1 MTQRI
6 KTAVFGANGR
16 MGRKNLEVVLASP
29 ELELTGALDR
39 KESPDFGKDVGLLLG
54 KNPLGVPLS
63 DQVRSVLENAAV
75 MIDFSAPEATL
86 SHLDMSVA
94 AGTALIIGTTGL
106 SPEGHARIR
115 EAAKKIPIVFSGN
128 FSLGVNVL
136 LSLIRQASKTLEGFD
151 IEIVEHH
158 HNQKKDAPSGTA
170 IMLGKAAAAGRG
182 LDFEKT
188 LVTGRQGQVGA
199 RSKDEIGVLALRGGG
214 IVGRHEVYLVSG
226 HETVQLSHLAH
237 DRDAFT
243 SGVVRA
249 VKWVVGK
256 SPGLYSMTDVLDLA
270 S

>member
-16 MGRKNLEVVLASP
+16 MGRKNMEVVLSSP

-39 KESPDFGKDVGLLLG
+39 KESPDFGNDTGILLG
-54 KNPLGVPLS
+54 KNPSGVKLT
-63 DQVRSVLENAAV
+63 DDVKKVLEHAAV
-75 MIDFSAPEATL
+75 MIDFSAPEGTL
-86 SHLDMSVA
+86 SHLDLSTA
-94 AGTALIIGTTGL
+94 SGTALVIGTTGL
-106 SPEGHARIR
+106 SPGGHERIL
-115 EAAKKIPIVFSGN
+115 EASKKIPIVYSGN

-136 LSLIRQASKTLEGFD
+136 LSLIRQAAKTLEGFD

-182 LDFEKT
+182 LDFEKS
-188 LVTGRQGQVGA
+188 LVTGRNGQVGA
-199 RSKDEIGVLALRGGG
+199 RTKDEIGMLALRGGG
-214 IVGRHEVYLVSG
+214 IIGRHEVYLVSG
-226 HETVQLSHLAH
+226 NETVELSHLAH

-249 VKWVVGK
+249 VKWVAGK
-256 SPGLYSMTDVLDLA
+256 KPGLYSMTDVLGLA
-270 S
+270 F